1 MSDTAISRTVSVV
14 PTVEELAQVLIH
26 LGSDDQA
33 KLFSLMAEYAT
44 FSVPMQL
51 QYVTDDPALTKDG
64 RYLMSLIGEYASA
77 SS

>member
-1 MSDTAISRTVSVV
+1 MSDTAISRTVSIV
-14 PTVEELAQVLIH
+14 PTVEELAKILTH

-51 QYVTDDPALTKDG
+51 QYVTDDTALTKDG
-64 RYLMSLIGEYASA
+64 RHLMSLIGAYAFP